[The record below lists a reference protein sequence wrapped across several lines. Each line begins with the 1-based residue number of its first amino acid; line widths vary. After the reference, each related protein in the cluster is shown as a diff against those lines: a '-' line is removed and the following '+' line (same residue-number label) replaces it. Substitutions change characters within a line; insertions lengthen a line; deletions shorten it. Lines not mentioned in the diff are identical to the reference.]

1 MTAMEYERPLSR
13 NILARTGLRSIDTN
27 TQAAP
32 VVNSDETPFVIAKRA
47 SRTSLSGRV
56 SRMSMR
62 EYDVGLAVARQFG
75 PVIGQSVDDRRFLP
89 YGYGRRTEG
98 ESVDGDYDSA
108 FL

>member
-1 MTAMEYERPLSR
+1 
-13 NILARTGLRSIDTN
+13 
-27 TQAAP
+27 
-32 VVNSDETPFVIAKRA
+32 
-47 SRTSLSGRV
+47 
-56 SRMSMR
+56 MSMR